1 MQRSVLIEFGPRLF
15 TFNRHSVPIKIGWR
29 RSLPQKQEKGVD
41 RGDAGVTR
49 PTLDEALDQS
59 LDQLLSSVQV

>member
-15 TFNRHSVPIKIGWR
+15 TFNRHSVPIKIGRR

-41 RGDAGVTR
+41 RG
-49 PTLDEALDQS
+49 PTNDTLRDEALDQS
-59 LDQLLSSVQV
+59 LDQLPVNV